1 MEGKMKLLR
10 FNING
15 LRLYKEEKLD
25 FNFVATQRATDNN
38 SDSLDNIF
46 NRIYIHNVLS
56 IVGINAVGKT
66 TILRLID
73 SIFNTY
79 VMGQELNDEKDV
91 FIGEKF
97 SINVY
102 LFDEILKKIYKINSV
117 VEKEDKN
124 LIFIDEIVYEKGI
137 NNVSKK
143 NIFEFTK
150 AKTILTRD
158 SVDSSLLPDNYS
170 VFRKIIND
178 STHKSDIPTKFYY
191 DGYSSANYLLSQNY
205 VSPEVMNYLDP
216 SIEKFEVVNDGN
228 DSGSIEKKQFILKF
242 YNGQEITINN
252 GTDLKRYFSSGTLK
266 GISLFTVSELVLQA
280 GAMMLVDELEN
291 HFNKAIVKTLI
302 SMFRDKKINKKN
314 ATLIF
319 TTHYPEL
326 LDEFDR
332 NDDIYVARRKEKM
345 TVDNLATLLDRNDLK
360 RSEVFESNY
369 LGGTAPS
376 YDLMMSLRKTF
387 EKRFGDH

>member
-1 MEGKMKLLR
+1 MKLLR

-15 LRLYKEEKLD
+15 LKLYKEEKLD

-38 SDSLDNIF
+38 SDSLDNVF

-124 LIFIDEIVYEKGI
+124 LIFIDETVYEKGI

-228 DSGSIEKKQFILKF
+228 DSGTIEKKQFILKF